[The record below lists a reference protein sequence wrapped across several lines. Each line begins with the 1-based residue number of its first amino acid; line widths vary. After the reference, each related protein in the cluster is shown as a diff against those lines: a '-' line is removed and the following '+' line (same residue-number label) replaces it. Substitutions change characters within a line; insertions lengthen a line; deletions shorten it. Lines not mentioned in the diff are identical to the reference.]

1 MNKKSPAWKEKKDW
15 YDVGSLMGQ
24 IRSVKYFQWI
34 LIQYTL
40 TWYQNTHLSSI
51 SKLTQ
56 IHTSYILPLAMHGK
70 CIIMMVYSMWVY
82 NYKET

>member
-56 IHTSYILPLAMHGK
+56 IHTAISCHWQYTEN
-70 CIIMMVYSMWVY
+70 V
-82 NYKET
+82 